1 MGLDSRLYLR
11 LLRYAKPYWK
21 VAAVSVLAMLCTA
34 ALEPTIPALMQPLI
48 DKSLIGKDSR
58 SIWLIPLLI
67 LLAFLAKGV
76 AEYVANVSS
85 QYVAQRAMEDIRQ
98 AVFAQELDLPISVHE
113 QQGSGNM
120 LSRITYDT
128 AMVGDAV
135 ASAWIVLIRDS
146 LVILGLCSFLLY
158 TSWMLTIVVLF
169 SAPLVALVLRYA
181 GIRIRQSN
189 QRIQIMMGSLSAFI
203 TEALL
208 GLKEIKIFNSQESQE
223 KRFSEINSKLRRE
236 QMRIARI
243 QSLNVP
249 LVQILAASTVALVI
263 YLASRMSASD
273 LLSPGEFVAF
283 ITAVSMIFEPVRRLT
298 NVNAVL
304 QRGLAGAQSI
314 FWLMDQSGEKSKRI
328 EDQYVEVSFGRQLG
342 GRIEFRN
349 VSFSYPGKRAVVIE
363 NFNLCIEPGES
374 VALVGPSGSGKST
387 LIHLLARFIDPS
399 NGEIFLD
406 NRPVTECSIAALRSK
421 LSLVSQHVFLFEG
434 SIRDNIVMGNQNA
447 SDSAII
453 DAAKYSNA
461 WEFIEKLPAGL
472 ETELGSL
479 GNSLSGGQRQ
489 RIAIA
494 RAFLKNAPILLLD
507 EPTSALDLKSEQA
520 VIDGLTQLIK
530 GRTTIF
536 ISHKPLPPL
545 LVNRT
550 IQLC

>member
-98 AVFAQELDLPISVHE
+98 AVFAQELDLPIPVHE

-169 SAPLVALVLRYA
+169 SAPFVALVLRYA

-263 YLASRMSASD
+263 YLASIMSASD

-328 EDQYVEVSFGRQLG
+328 EDQYDEVSFGRQLG

-434 SIRDNIVMGNQNA
+434 SIRDNIAMGNQNA

-453 DAAKYSNA
+453 HAAKYSNA

-472 ETELGSL
+472 ETKLGSL

-536 ISHKPLPPL
+536 ISHKPLPPM

-550 IQLC
+550 IQLR

>member
-98 AVFAQELDLPISVHE
+98 AVFAQELDLPIPVHE

-169 SAPLVALVLRYA
+169 SAPFVALVLSYA

-243 QSLNVP
+243 QSLNCWP
-249 LVQILAASTVALVI
+249 
-263 YLASRMSASD
+263 
-273 LLSPGEFVAF
+273 
-283 ITAVSMIFEPVRRLT
+283 
-298 NVNAVL
+298 
-304 QRGLAGAQSI
+304 
-314 FWLMDQSGEKSKRI
+314 W
-328 EDQYVEVSFGRQLG
+328 
-342 GRIEFRN
+342 
-349 VSFSYPGKRAVVIE
+349 
-363 NFNLCIEPGES
+363 
-374 VALVGPSGSGKST
+374 
-387 LIHLLARFIDPS
+387 
-399 NGEIFLD
+399 
-406 NRPVTECSIAALRSK
+406 
-421 LSLVSQHVFLFEG
+421 
-434 SIRDNIVMGNQNA
+434 
-447 SDSAII
+447 
-453 DAAKYSNA
+453 
-461 WEFIEKLPAGL
+461 
-472 ETELGSL
+472 
-479 GNSLSGGQRQ
+479 
-489 RIAIA
+489 
-494 RAFLKNAPILLLD
+494 
-507 EPTSALDLKSEQA
+507 
-520 VIDGLTQLIK
+520 
-530 GRTTIF
+530 
-536 ISHKPLPPL
+536 
-545 LVNRT
+545 
-550 IQLC
+550 